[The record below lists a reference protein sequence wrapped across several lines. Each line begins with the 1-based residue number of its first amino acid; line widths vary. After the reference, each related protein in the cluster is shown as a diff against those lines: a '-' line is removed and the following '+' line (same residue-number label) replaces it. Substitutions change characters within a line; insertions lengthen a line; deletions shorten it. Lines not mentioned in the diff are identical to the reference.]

1 MPAMAAAE
9 GSFRYRGHRI
19 TYDVHGS
26 GERVLVLVHGL
37 LMNRRMYDTLA
48 PEMASRGNRVVT
60 VDLLGHGRSDRL
72 PERQIYSMTA
82 FADQVLAL
90 LDHLELEAPV
100 VGGTSLGA
108 NVGLE
113 FAAHHPKRA
122 GGLFIEMPVLEDALL
137 GAALIFTPM
146 LLGLRLGNPLFKG
159 VAALTR
165 RIPRSHYLADM
176 ALDWLRQD
184 PEPSRAVLEGILF
197 GRTAP
202 TKEERREL
210 PQPALVIGHPNDP
223 LHPFSDADMLV
234 EEMPKARLVD
244 ANSILEWR
252 LTPERLTD
260 ELAAFLD
267 DVYATGEAQGERPA
281 RAASG

>member
-1 MPAMAAAE
+1 MAFVE
-9 GSFRYRGHRI
+9 GSFAYHGHRI
-19 TYDVHGS
+19 SYDVHGT
-26 GERVLVLVHGL
+26 GDHWLVLVHGL

-48 PEMASRGNRVVT
+48 PDLASRGNRVVT

-72 PERQIYSMTA
+72 ANRQIYSMTA

-113 FAAHHPKRA
+113 FAAHHPDRA
-122 GGLFIEMPVLEDALL
+122 GALFIEMPVLEDALL
-137 GAALIFTPM
+137 GAALIFTPV
-146 LLGLRLGNPLFKG
+146 LLGLRFGRPLLKG
-159 VAALTR
+159 MAALTSQ
-165 RIPRSHYLADM
+165 IPRSNYLVDIG
-176 ALDWLRQD
+176 LDPD
-184 PEPSRAVLEGILF
+184 PSRAVLEGILY

-202 TKEERREL
+202 TAEERRAL
-210 PQPALVIGHPNDP
+210 DHPALVIGHPNDP

-234 EEMPKARLVD
+234 EDMPNARLVD
-244 ANSILEWR
+244 ANSIVEWR
-252 LTPERLTD
+252 LTPERLTN
-260 ELAAFLD
+260 ELAGFLD
-267 DVYATGEAQGERPA
+267 EVYAEGDARGERPA

>member
-1 MPAMAAAE
+1 MAVAE
-9 GSFRYRGHRI
+9 GSFRYHGHRI
-19 TYDVHGS
+19 AYDVHGT
-26 GERVLVLVHGL
+26 GERVIVLVHGL

-48 PEMASRGNRVVT
+48 PEIASRGNRVIT

-72 PERQIYSMTA
+72 ADRQIYSMTA

-90 LDHLELEAPV
+90 LDHMELEAPV

-113 FAAHHPKRA
+113 FAAHHPERA
-122 GGLFIEMPVLEDALL
+122 GALFIEMPVLEDALL
-137 GAALIFTPM
+137 GAALLFTPI
-146 LLGLRLGNPLFKG
+146 LLGLRLANPAFKG
-159 VAALTR
+159 LAALAR
-165 RIPRSHYLADM
+165 QIPRSYYLVDI
-176 ALDWLRQD
+176 ALDWIRQD

-202 TKEERREL
+202 TKEERRAL
-210 PQPALVIGHPNDP
+210 AHPALVIGHPNDP

-234 EEMPKARLVD
+234 EEMRNARLVD

-252 LTPERLTD
+252 LTPERLTN
-260 ELAAFLD
+260 ELAAFID
-267 DVYATGEAQGERPA
+267 EVYAEGEAVSERPA

>member
-1 MPAMAAAE
+1 MAFVE
-9 GSFRYRGHRI
+9 GSFTYRGHRI
-19 TYDVHGS
+19 SYDVHGT
-26 GERVLVLVHGL
+26 GDRVLVLVHGL

-48 PEMASRGNRVVT
+48 PEIASRGHRVVT

-72 PERQIYSMTA
+72 ADRQIYSMTA

-90 LDHLELEAPV
+90 LNHLELEAPV

-113 FAAHHPKRA
+113 FASYHPQRA
-122 GGLFIEMPVLEDALL
+122 GALFIEMPVLEDALL
-137 GAALIFTPM
+137 GAALIFTPV
-146 LLGLRLGNPLFKG
+146 LLGLRFGSPFLKG

-165 RIPRSHYLADM
+165 QIPRSNYLVDIG
-176 ALDWLRQD
+176 LDWIRQD
-184 PEPSRAVLEGILF
+184 PEPSRAVLEGELY

-202 TKEERREL
+202 TAEERPEL
-210 PQPALVIGHPNDP
+210 EHPALVVGHPNDP
-223 LHPFSDADMLV
+223 LHPFSDSDMLV
-234 EEMPKARLVD
+234 DEMSNARLVD

-252 LTPERLTD
+252 LTPERLTN
-260 ELAAFLD
+260 ELAGFLD
-267 DVYATGEAQGERPA
+267 EVYAEGEAEGERRA